1 MPSNRTFIKF
11 SLIFI
16 SFLLAFSCQP
26 KVNPENSQTD
36 KLTPE
41 AGATIYGRVMCGDR
55 PLKNVSVSDGVTVVR
70 TGNDGVYNIKSAKEN
85 GYVFISIPSGYTM
98 AEASLPSAGF
108 WKGLKTKSAIPER
121 VDFSL
126 VREDQAQSTMI
137 VMGDIQIFSEKSVAE
152 FNDTFIREINKYLPS
167 INMWPV
173 YGLTLG
179 DMTWDWYW
187 YHGDMIGITN
197 YILAMRKLNGLRI
210 FNTVGNHDNDMQ
222 FDSLTEFKTTGEDR
236 SCMNA
241 YRSLLGPTCY
251 SYNIGGVHFVSLDD
265 VITTNKGGT
274 TDKDSRGNMRGVTE
288 NDMKWLKEDLSYV
301 TEDTPVIVSIHVP
314 LFNFRGKPNKGNT
327 TDSVNATV
335 EAITAPFKKFK
346 KVLFISGHTHDL
358 YNTENYDVDGLKVTE
373 WNSGAISGNFWI
385 PAINGLNLCKDGTP
399 GGYRILTLQ
408 NGRYSSTYKA
418 IGKKSCYM
426 FRSYDRNQINLST
439 DKISGEL
446 LGEDNNNW
454 VYINVW
460 DYKPSWRVTV
470 KEQLPDGTEKSLTP
484 VKVETYDP
492 LFALM
497 YEKGLTDSGPQLS
510 GTIFRVQASSPT
522 TTLTIEVKDEYL
534 NSSKEIMQR
543 PKAFSID
550 AYALEMVE

>member
-1 MPSNRTFIKF
+1 MPMPQMLTRLT
-11 SLIFI
+11 
-16 SFLLAFSCQP
+16 FLLLSAVIAISCQQ
-26 KVNPENSQTD
+26 KIKPEQAEELVPQN
-36 KLTPE
+36 
-41 AGATIYGRVMCGDR
+41 GATIYGKVMCGDR
-55 PLKNVSVSDGVTVVR
+55 PLKNVSVSDGVQVVR
-70 TGNDGVYNIKSAKEN
+70 TDADGVYNLNSSKIN
-85 GYVFISIPSGYTM
+85 GHVFISIPSGYTM
-98 AEASLPSAGF
+98 AEANLPSAGF
-108 WKGLKTKSAIPER
+108 WKSTKKDAATPER

-126 VREDQAQSTMI
+126 NKEDQAYSTVI
-137 VMGDIQIFSEKSVAE
+137 VMGDIQIYSNASIAKFY
-152 FNDTFIREINKYLPS
+152 NTFVSEINDYLPTMN
-167 INMWPV
+167 IGPV

-187 YHGDMIGITN
+187 YNGGKVGISN
-197 YILAMRKLNGLRI
+197 YLTVMRKLSSLKV

-241 YRSLLGPTCY
+241 YRSSLGPTCY
-251 SYNIGGVHFVSLDD
+251 SYNISGVHFVSLDD

-301 TEDTPVIVSIHVP
+301 SDDTPVIVSIHVP

-327 TDSVNATV
+327 TDSINATV

-346 KVLFISGHTHDL
+346 KVLFISGHTHFL

-373 WNSGAISGNFWI
+373 WNSGAISGDFWT

-418 IGKKSCYM
+418 IGKKSGYM

-470 KEQLPDGTEKSLTP
+470 KEQLPDGSEKSLTP

-510 GTIFRVQASSPT
+510 GTIFRVQASGPT

>member
-11 SLIFI
+11 SLIFL

-222 FDSLTEFKTTGEDR
+222 FDSLSEFQATGEDR
-236 SCMNA
+236 TCMDA
-241 YRSLLGPTCY
+241 YRSKLGPTCF
-251 SYNIGGVHFVSLDD
+251 SYNISGVHFVSLDD
-265 VITTNKGGT
+265 VITTNTGDITSKN
-274 TDKDSRGNMRGVTE
+274 SRGNMRGVTE
-288 NDMKWLKEDLSYV
+288 YDMQWLKEDLSYV
-301 TEDTPVIVSIHVP
+301 SEETPVIVSIHIP
-314 LFNFRGKPNKGNT
+314 LFSFRGKPQKGNA
-327 TDSVNATV
+327 DSVNASV

-346 KVLFISGHTHDL
+346 NVLFISGHTHDL
-358 YNTENYDVDGLKVTE
+358 YNIENYDVNGLKVTE
-373 WNSGAISGNFWI
+373 WNSGAISGNFWV
-385 PAINGLNLCKDGTP
+385 PALKGLNLCTDGTP
-399 GGYRILTLQ
+399 GGYRILTFQ
-408 NGRYSSTYKA
+408 NGRYTSRYKA
-418 IGKKSCYM
+418 IGKKANYM
-426 FRSYDRNQINLST
+426 FRAYDRNQMNLT
-439 DKISGEL
+439 TTKITGEII
-446 LGEDNNNW
+446 GENKNNY

-460 DYKPSWRVTV
+460 DYKPSWRITV
-470 KEQLPDGTEKSLTP
+470 KEQMADGTEKELTA

-492 LFALM
+492 LFGLM

-510 GTIFRVQASSPT
+510 GTIFRAQASSPT
-522 TTLTIEVKDEYL
+522 TTLVIEVKDEYA
-534 NSSKEIMQR
+534 NSSKEVMQR
-543 PKAFSID
+543 PKEFSRHTYTTEL
-550 AYALEMVE
+550 AE